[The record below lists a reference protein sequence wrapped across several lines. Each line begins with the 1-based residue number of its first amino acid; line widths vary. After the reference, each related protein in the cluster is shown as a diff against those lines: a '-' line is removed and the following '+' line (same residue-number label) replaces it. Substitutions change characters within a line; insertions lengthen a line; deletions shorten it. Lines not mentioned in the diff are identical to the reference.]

1 MTAYSFMSCT
11 ATLTGPGGEI
21 DLGYGA
27 GVADEGITITRAED
41 ANTMQTGADGSVMHS
56 LHAAQH
62 GVVTVRLLK
71 TSPTNAMLMSL
82 YNYQR
87 SSPANWGQN
96 NIVVR
101 DSVRGDGTSALT
113 CAFKKVPDLSY
124 AKDGNLLEWSFDA
137 GQIDSVLG

>member
-1 MTAYSFMSCT
+1 MTAHSFLSCT

-27 GVADEGITITRAED
+27 GVADEGITVSRAED
-41 ANTMQTGADGSVMHS
+41 ANGMQVGADGSVMHS
-56 LHAAQH
+56 LHAARH
-62 GVVTVRLLK
+62 GTVTVRLQK
-71 TSPTNAMLMSL
+71 TSPTNALLMTM

-101 DSVRGDGTSALT
+101 DSVRGDTTTALQ
-113 CAFKKVPDLSY
+113 CAFKKVPDLAY
-124 AKDGNLLEWSFDA
+124 AKDGNTHEWVFDA
-137 GQIDSVLG
+137 GQIDTILG

>member
-62 GVVTVRLLK
+62 GIVTVRLLK
-71 TSPTNAMLMSL
+71 TSPTNALLMAL

>member
-62 GVVTVRLLK
+62 GIVTVRLLK
-71 TSPTNAMLMSL
+71 TSPTNALLMAL

-101 DSVRGDGTSALT
+101 DAARGDGTSALT